1 MGSPN
6 WTAYNAAQSEEKT
19 RFVALLADLCRTVE
33 QPEQDMGRPRL
44 PLADMLFAAAYKV
57 YVGFSARRFT
67 SDLKDAQMRGLIG
80 KAAHFNS
87 VNRYIAS
94 PELTEPLKAL
104 VAASSLPLKAVES
117 DFAVDSSGFSTS
129 RFVRWYSKKHGKV
142 KDNREWVKVHLMCGV
157 NTKVVTSVEVSGWM
171 AHDTN
176 YFVPL
181 VERTAGNFQLTNYLK
196 TLTFGYDRR

>member
-33 QPEQDMGRPRL
+33 QPEQDMGSPRL

-87 VNRYIAS
+87 VNR
-94 PELTEPLKAL
+94 
-104 VAASSLPLKAVES
+104 
-117 DFAVDSSGFSTS
+117 
-129 RFVRWYSKKHGKV
+129 
-142 KDNREWVKVHLMCGV
+142 
-157 NTKVVTSVEVSGWM
+157 
-171 AHDTN
+171 
-176 YFVPL
+176 
-181 VERTAGNFQLTNYLK
+181 
-196 TLTFGYDRR
+196 